1 MIERL
6 VSFRS
11 FCFVELLLRRFAM
24 RISHVR
30 IKVEIVE
37 YFKIMVNCGRFTLS
51 VTERGK

>member
-30 IKVEIVE
+30 IKLEIVE
-37 YFKIMVNCGRFTLS
+37 YFKIMMDSGRFTLS